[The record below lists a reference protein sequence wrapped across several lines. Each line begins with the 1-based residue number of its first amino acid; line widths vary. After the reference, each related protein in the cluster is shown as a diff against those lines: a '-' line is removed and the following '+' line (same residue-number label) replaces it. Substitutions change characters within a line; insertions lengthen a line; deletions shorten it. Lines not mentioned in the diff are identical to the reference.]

1 MSLGD
6 GPAME
11 YADSGLPPAARET
24 AGPAGP

>member
-1 MSLGD
+1 MSRRRA
-6 GPAME
+6 PAME